1 MLVKTEQMEGV
12 TKSIHDRISSW
23 ERGRI
28 FFLDDFAWLQSPEA
42 VRFALHGMV
51 KERFVVR
58 IARGVYC
65 YPKIEGKYS
74 MRVVLPSEEMIAQC
88 FAQKEKVRIIPYGDQ
103 AAYRLGLTTM
113 RISDLKYLTDGA
125 PRKISLASTRKIDFN
140 HTDEVKM
147 FGYKNETMQNI
158 ASAVR
163 FLTAEMIDAE
173 KKRIIR
179 KHLRTVPEKEYWH
192 DITIPPAW
200 VGKIITDIWNT

>member
-1 MLVKTEQMEGV
+1 MEGV

-28 FFLDDFAWLQSPEA
+28 FFLDDFAWLESPEA

-88 FAQKEKVRIIPYGDQ
+88 FAQKEKVRIIPY
-103 AAYRLGLTTM
+103 
-113 RISDLKYLTDGA
+113 
-125 PRKISLASTRKIDFN
+125 
-140 HTDEVKM
+140 
-147 FGYKNETMQNI
+147 
-158 ASAVR
+158 
-163 FLTAEMIDAE
+163 
-173 KKRIIR
+173 
-179 KHLRTVPEKEYWH
+179 
-192 DITIPPAW
+192 
-200 VGKIITDIWNT
+200 